1 MLFSPL
7 YSGSSGNCTFI
18 EAGAVRLLVDAGLTG
33 SRIEQA
39 LNAVG
44 APADTITAMLV
55 THEHIDHVR
64 GLGVLS
70 RRHKIPIYANAACWD
85 AMSSSI
91 GEIPPACVRVIETG
105 RDFYIKDVNITPF
118 SIPHDAAEPVGY
130 TFAQGGWKAGVLTD
144 VGHVDER
151 LIDAVSDCDILLL
164 EANHDV
170 DMLKAGPY
178 PYALKQRILSH
189 KGHLSNEDSGRALCR
204 LFSRGL
210 HNAVLG
216 HLSAENNDEHVA
228 LATVQGALREE
239 GILSNMRIAL
249 AHRDRPCGVFHL
261 E

>member
-18 EAGAVRLLVDAGLTG
+18 EAGSVRLLVDAGLPG
-33 SRIEQA
+33 SKIEQA
-39 LNAVG
+39 LCAVG

-64 GLGVLS
+64 GLGVLA
-70 RRHKIPIYANAACWD
+70 RKHKIPIYANAACWE
-85 AMSSSI
+85 AMPSSL

-105 RDFYIKDVNITPF
+105 RDFYIKDVNVTPF
-118 SIPHDAAEPVGY
+118 ATPHDAAEPVGY

-144 VGHVDER
+144 IGHVDER
-151 LIDAVSDCDILLL
+151 LIDAVSECDILLL

-178 PYALKQRILSH
+178 PYVLKQRILSRN
-189 KGHLSNEDSGRALCR
+189 GHLSNEDSGRALCR
-204 LFSRGL
+204 LFARGL
-210 HNAVLG
+210 RNAILG
-216 HLSAENNDEHVA
+216 HLSAENNDERLA
-228 LATVQGALREE
+228 MATVEETLRGE
-239 GILSNMRIAL
+239 GIYSGMRLAL